1 MQTTQVTTTTS
12 AKPRPRRVTV
22 VAGLIGVAL
31 TIVVMF
37 VLARLMVDV
46 PNVRA
51 GTVPDQPF
59 ARNYV
64 GHPWPAYLH
73 IAPGLVYL
81 LGAPFQLSAGFRRR
95 HLALHR
101 QLGRALIGCAAFSV
115 GMAVLIGF
123 SHPFGG
129 WSEGAATVVFG
140 LWLLA
145 CLAAAFAAVRRR
157 DIVQHR
163 RWMIRA
169 FAVGIGIATI
179 RLWVGLFIALHHV
192 MTSEPPNGPVA
203 STFGLAFW
211 LGLGVNA
218 AIGEWWLRRPAP
230 QRVPVTSGSTD

>member
-1 MQTTQVTTTTS
+1 
-12 AKPRPRRVTV
+12 VTV
-22 VAGLIGVAL
+22 VASLIGGAL
-31 TIVVMF
+31 AIVVMF
-37 VLARLMVDV
+37 VVARLMVDI
-46 PNVRA
+46 PNVHA

-64 GHPWPAYLH
+64 AHPWPAYLH

-81 LGAPFQLSAGFRRR
+81 LGAPLQLSARFRRR

-101 QLGRALIGCAAFSV
+101 RLGRVLIGCAAFSV
-115 GMAVLIGF
+115 AMALFIGI

-145 CLAAAFAAVRRR
+145 CLAVAFAAVRRR
-157 DIVQHR
+157 DITGHR

-179 RLWVGLFIALHHV
+179 RLWTGFFIALHHV
-192 MTSEPPNGPVA
+192 VTSEPPNGPVA
-203 STFGLAFW
+203 ATFGLAFW
-211 LGLGVNA
+211 LGLSGNV